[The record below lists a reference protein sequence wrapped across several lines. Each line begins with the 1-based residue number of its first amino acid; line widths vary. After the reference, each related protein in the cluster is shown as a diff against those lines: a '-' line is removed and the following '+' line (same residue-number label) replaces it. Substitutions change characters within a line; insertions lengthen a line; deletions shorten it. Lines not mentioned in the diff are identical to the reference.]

1 MNWAHMAHKILTS
14 RGGFRVHISSSS
26 IGIITAQHHQ
36 HQHMDRAQ
44 VMSQNSRPILPL
56 SYSWKTA
63 SPTKVIFTQND
74 NKAQGTSSHLRLM
87 IQAHES
93 LWGNFGS
100 HGLEGQELCL
110 VKL

>member
-14 RGGFRVHISSSS
+14 RGEFMVHISSSS
-26 IGIITAQHHQ
+26 IGIIIPQHHQ
-36 HQHMDRAQ
+36 HQHMDWAQ
-44 VMSQNSRPILPL
+44 VMNQNSQPMLPL
-56 SYSWKTA
+56 SYSWKAA

-100 HGLEGQELCL
+100 HGLEGQELCSI
-110 VKL
+110 KL

>member
-1 MNWAHMAHKILTS
+1 
-14 RGGFRVHISSSS
+14 
-26 IGIITAQHHQ
+26 
-36 HQHMDRAQ
+36 MDRAQ
-44 VMSQNSRPILPL
+44 VMNQNSQSMLPL
-56 SYSWKTA
+56 SYSWKAA

-74 NKAQGTSSHLRLM
+74 NKAQGTSSPLRLM